1 MSETYYIRI
10 RGRVH
15 GPMDIGR
22 LKELASKGQLSR
34 SHELSEDGKAWR
46 AASTMN
52 ELFERQRPV
61 KEPSAVESKKETDTS
76 QVPAQK
82 SSPPAPNVTPSSSSG
97 TPFVR
102 EWHYA
107 IGTAQ
112 MGPVTTPELI
122 ELIRHRSLARDNI
135 VWKEGM
141 PQWTQAGYVP
151 ELVGAFSV
159 SPSASPS
166 VSNSAYSVPF
176 DQQPKSKATAIV
188 LALFLG
194 SLGIHHFYLGNT
206 LRGLLMLI
214 FFLVFVGIF
223 VNPFIALIEIIMI
236 AVATEEDFQR
246 KWTNRGMNF

>member
-1 MSETYYIRI
+1 MSDTYYIRI

-15 GPMDIGR
+15 GPMEIDR
-22 LKELASKGQLSR
+22 LKEMASKGQLSR

-46 AASTMN
+46 AAATMN

-76 QVPAQK
+76 QISAQK
-82 SSPPAPNVTPSSSSG
+82 SSPPAPNGTPSISSG
-97 TPFVR
+97 TPFVK

-141 PQWTQAGYVP
+141 AQWTQAGYVP

-159 SPSASPS
+159 SPSG
-166 VSNSAYSVPF
+166 SNAAYSVPF
-176 DQQPKSKATAIV
+176 DQQPKSKVTAIV
-188 LALFLG
+188 LALLLG

-214 FFLVFVGIF
+214 LLFVFVGVF
-223 VNPFIALIEIIMI
+223 VNPIIALIETIMI

-246 KWTNRGMNF
+246 KWTNKGMNF

>member
-1 MSETYYIRI
+1 
-10 RGRVH
+10 
-15 GPMDIGR
+15 
-22 LKELASKGQLSR
+22 LSR
-34 SHELSEDGKAWR
+34 SHELSEDGRAWR

-82 SSPPAPNVTPSSSSG
+82 SSPPAPNGTPSISSG
-97 TPFVR
+97 TPFVK

-141 PQWTQAGYVP
+141 SQWTQAGYVP

-159 SPSASPS
+159 SPSVSYSVSPS
-166 VSNSAYSVPF
+166 VSNAAYSVPF
-176 DQQPKSKATAIV
+176 EQQPKSKATAIV

-214 FFLVFVGIF
+214 LFLVFVGVF